1 LKDPNQFNEIG
12 FFGLFH
18 NRYVSLFHG
27 KPKELIRKYNLL
39 RELANKKYPILKK
52 KLEEII

>member
-1 LKDPNQFNEIG
+1 MKDPNQFNEIG